1 MKREF
6 ENSLRSFLIEFVLY
20 LAVVAGYYFL
30 VLHYL
35 GGWLQELFNG
45 SRLVYAWVALALI
58 VGQGLALDVVTR
70 LLLAW
75 IKPRTEDK

>member
-1 MKREF
+1 M
-6 ENSLRSFLIEFVLY
+6 EFVLY
-20 LAVVAGYYFL
+20 VAVVAGYYFL

-35 GGWLQELFNG
+35 GGWLQELFEG

-58 VGQGLALDVVTR
+58 VGQGVALDVVIR